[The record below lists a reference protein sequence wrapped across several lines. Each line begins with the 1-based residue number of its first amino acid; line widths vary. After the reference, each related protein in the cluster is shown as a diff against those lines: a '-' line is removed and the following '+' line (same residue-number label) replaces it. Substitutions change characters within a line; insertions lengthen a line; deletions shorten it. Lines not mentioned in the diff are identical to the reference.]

1 MRLLHSLIGMRWQSA
16 ISVRVDLLRC
26 KSNLN
31 FSRFVQRRARGD
43 RFLALGV
50 LVAVFLAAT
59 VMAGGPI
66 YLRSLEKVGMG
77 DVVERLGRHNKNVGA
92 TTDWIPLQADEIS
105 NADAI
110 VNSAVNDDLAPL
122 IEYGS
127 TRIKTRPHFWGV
139 EDDDPETETLIDRRN
154 LASRA
159 YFHQLEG
166 ITDKVTYV
174 EGRAPSPRVR
184 QDSDGNMIVEVG
196 IYERRAKNVRHG
208 DEIIDHNVGDILHA
222 VSISRNA
229 GLVKA
234 EVVGIFSVNDRS
246 DQFWL
251 GSPNAILEPVPP
263 ELFGGRDLPVILF
276 TGEEG
281 IAAGVGPSNAGL
293 PMNYMRALFTDPEQM
308 IATNPGVLVSAMD
321 EFEAAVIEELPRA
334 TALLGARA
342 STKRM
347 DQKMIF
353 LRLPA
358 LLLAALATSVV
369 GYYLFLVAGLIARK
383 RELETVMLRSRG
395 LSTLQVMRVQIIES
409 SVTVLLPALLSPLI
423 AFVAIGFAGRLP
435 VFKSLTDG
443 QNLPVELSLMAW
455 IWAAGAALL
464 SFLIVLLPTL
474 LVARSGVSNVDRTR
488 ARPDSPPIFQR
499 LYFDLLVIV
508 LGGLFLWEMTSRGV
522 ASTDREGEVVTDPTL
537 LFAPAMLLIS
547 VALIMLRAFP
557 VITKSSLWIATRF
570 TSASTAVGFWRL
582 GRSPYWYA
590 WPVLLIILGTG
601 LGVMVGTL
609 GSTLERSDREQ
620 IFYDTGTNLRIRPG
634 GVRYNVGDE
643 EIQLLSAIDGVN
655 VATKAFRQSA
665 KFGTTQLGLEFNV
678 LGVETDKFPAMAWFR
693 EDFSEE
699 PLADLF
705 AKLNVPSKADP
716 LILPSGTNSLSVWSK
731 QDPYIRDHFFWIV
744 LKDAEGRQVTA
755 TFGQIGADWAEQVAA
770 IPGHLV
776 DPIEIVSIQTFMQ
789 SSADGGAP
797 TTWFIDDLKA
807 IGDDYEIT
815 MLDFDGKS
823 LWTPLPT
830 SNGLD
835 DTYDDVPEPPG
846 VGDPGT
852 GVGRMILDRGTI
864 AGARGAYRSPTGDPI
879 PVIVSENFLTETGV
893 SLGEA
898 TVVQIS
904 GGFIPVLPIGATSL
918 FPTLD
923 PNRTP
928 FMVLDVETLLAFV
941 ELRGLVAVDANEV
954 FVDIDPEEHERITAD
969 IRTIFRGGSVYDRTA
984 QVENSVIDPLT
995 VAGWRGMGIVSLI
1008 IGGLALV
1015 LGYVTYLVAHSTRTI
1030 HDSAYLRAMG
1040 LSKPGFMR
1048 SAVIEHGI
1056 VAVIGV
1062 VVGVASGL
1070 VASRIAV
1077 GAIAYS
1083 ETGRALLPPFILQTN
1098 WWPVLAILVL
1108 AGVAGAVGVIS
1119 SFVGFLR
1126 RPLHELTRSAD

>member
-1 MRLLHSLIGMRWQSA
+1 
-16 ISVRVDLLRC
+16 
-26 KSNLN
+26 LN

-66 YLRSLEKVGMG
+66 YLRSLEKVGMA

-110 VNSAVNDDLAPL
+110 VNSGVNDDLEPV
-122 IEYGS
+122 IKYGS
-127 TRIKTRPHFWGV
+127 TRVKTRSHYWGI
-139 EDDDPETETLIDRRN
+139 EDDDPETETAIDRRN

-159 YFHQLEG
+159 YFHQMEG
-166 ITDKVTYV
+166 ITAQVTYV
-174 EGRAPSPRVR
+174 EGRAPSSQVK
-184 QDSDGNMIVEVG
+184 QDPEGNMIVEVG
-196 IYERRAKNVRHG
+196 IYERRAKDIRHG
-208 DEIIDHNVGDILHA
+208 DEVIDLNIGDIFHA

-234 EVVGIFSVNDRS
+234 EVVGIFSANDRS
-246 DQFWL
+246 DEFWL

-276 TGEEG
+276 TGENAV
-281 IAAGVGPSNAGL
+281 AAGVGPSNAGL
-293 PMNYMRALFTDPEQM
+293 PMNYTRVLFTDPVEL
-308 IATNPGVLVSAMD
+308 ANTNPGVLVSAMN
-321 EFEAAVIEELPRA
+321 EFEDVITEELPRA

-342 STKRM
+342 STNRM
-347 DQKMIF
+347 DQKMLF

-395 LSTLQVMRVQIIES
+395 LSTFQVMRVQVIES
-409 SVTVLLPALLSPLI
+409 TVTVILPALISPLL
-423 AFVAIGFAGRLP
+423 AFIAIGFAGRLP

-443 QNLPVELSLMAW
+443 QNLPVELSVMAW
-455 IWAAGAALL
+455 IWALGAALM
-464 SFLIVLLPTL
+464 SFIIVLLPTL

-488 ARPDSPPIFQR
+488 ARPDAPPVFQR
-499 LYFDLLVIV
+499 LYFDLLVII
-508 LGGLFLWEMTSRGV
+508 LGGLFLWEMSTRGV
-522 ASTDREGEVVTDPTL
+522 ASTDRDGEVVTDPTL

-547 VALIMLRAFP
+547 VALIMLRSFP
-557 VITKSSLWIATRF
+557 IITKSSLWIATRF

-620 IFYDTGTNLRIRPG
+620 IFYDNGTNMRIRPG
-634 GVRYNVGDE
+634 GVRFNVGEE
-643 EIQLLSAIDGVN
+643 EINLLNAIDGVN

-678 LGVETDKFPAMAWFR
+678 LGVEADKFPDMAWFR
-693 EDFSEE
+693 EDFSDESMGE
-699 PLADLF
+699 LF
-705 AKLNVPSKADP
+705 AKLDVPSKPEP
-716 LILPSGTNSLSVWSK
+716 LVLPSGTTSLSVWSK

-744 LKDAEGRQVTA
+744 LKDAEARQVTV
-755 TFGQIGADWAEQVAA
+755 TFGQIGEEWAEQVATV
-770 IPGHLV
+770 PQHLV
-776 DPIEIVSIQTFMQ
+776 DPIEIVSMQTFMQ
-789 SSADGGAP
+789 SGPDGGAP

-807 IGDDYEIT
+807 VGEGFEIT
-815 MLDFDGKS
+815 IQDFEGKS
-823 LWTPLPT
+823 LWTALPT

-835 DTYDDVPEPPG
+835 DSYDDVAEPAG
-846 VGDPGT
+846 VGDPGA
-852 GVGRMILDRGTI
+852 GVGRMILERGTI
-864 AGARGAYRSPTGDPI
+864 SGARGAYRSPTGDPI
-879 PVIVSENFLTETGV
+879 PVIVSDSFLAETGV
-893 SLGEA
+893 APGES

-904 GGFIPVLPIGATSL
+904 GGFIPVLPIGTTSL

-923 PNRTP
+923 PDRAP

-941 ELRGLVAVDANEV
+941 ELRGLVNVDANEV
-954 FVDIDPEEHERITAD
+954 FVDIDTDRHEQVTAD
-969 IRTIFRGGSVYDRTA
+969 VKRIFRGGSVYDREA
-984 QVENSVIDPLT
+984 RVENSVIDPLT

-1048 SAVIEHGI
+1048 SAMIEHGI
-1056 VAVIGV
+1056 VAIIGV
-1062 VVGVASGL
+1062 VVGVAAGL

-1083 ETGRALLPPFILQTN
+1083 ETGRALLPPFILQTD
-1098 WWPVLAILVL
+1098 WWPVLAILIV

-1126 RPLHELTRSAD
+1126 RPLHELTRSAE